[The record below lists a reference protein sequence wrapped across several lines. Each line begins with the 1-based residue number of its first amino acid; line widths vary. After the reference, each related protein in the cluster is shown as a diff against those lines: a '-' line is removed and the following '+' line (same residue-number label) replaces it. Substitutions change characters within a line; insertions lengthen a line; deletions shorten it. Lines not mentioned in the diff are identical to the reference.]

1 MNNQNS
7 SRKRR
12 TVAFTPGEVA
22 VPRRFIS
29 AGRAEV
35 SFSVWRSLSLAC
47 RGPNRANARRRGGE
61 KRGKNGCEGEK
72 WRERGGKESQKQAG
86 VKKFK
91 YTLEIKICLYANV
104 TPTPFPFPPLISS

>member
-47 RGPNRANARRRGGE
+47 RGPNRANARRRGGKKGGKMAARE
-61 KRGKNGCEGEK
+61 KNGGKGEGKSRKNKPELRSLNIRWK
-72 WRERGGKESQKQAG
+72 LRFACTQ
-86 VKKFK
+86 
-91 YTLEIKICLYANV
+91 T
-104 TPTPFPFPPLISS
+104 

>member
-12 TVAFTPGEVA
+12 IVAFTPGEVA

-35 SFSVWRSLSLAC
+35 SFSVWRSLSLAR
-47 RGPNRANARRRGGE
+47 RGPNRANARRRGGKKE
-61 KRGKNGCEGEK
+61 GGKMAASRGGGE
-72 WRERGGKESQKQAG
+72 GKESQKQAG
-86 VKKFK
+86 VKEFK
-91 YTLEIKICLYANV
+91 YTLEIKICLYANA
-104 TPTPFPFPPLISS
+104 

>member
-35 SFSVWRSLSLAC
+35 SFSVWRSLSLAR
-47 RGPNRANARRRGGE
+47 RGPNRANARRRGE
-61 KRGKNGCEGEK
+61 KRKEEK
-72 WRERGGKESQKQAG
+72 WPRVEAGEREKNRKNKPELRSLNIRWKLRFACTQTRKTES
-86 VKKFK
+86 
-91 YTLEIKICLYANV
+91 
-104 TPTPFPFPPLISS
+104 ISSSPCFHR